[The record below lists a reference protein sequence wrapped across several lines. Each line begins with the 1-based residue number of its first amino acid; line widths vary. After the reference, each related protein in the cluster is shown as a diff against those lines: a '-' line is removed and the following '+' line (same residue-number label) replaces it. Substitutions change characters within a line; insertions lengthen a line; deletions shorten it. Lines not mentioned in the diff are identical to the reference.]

1 VIGVNDCRCSEF
13 TVAVR
18 PIVLTTRDT
27 SPRART
33 PQALLKLLPIMSKT
47 CPSVPDA
54 LAIRDVMDQSAA
66 LGLLKRRID
75 ESMRR
80 LACVR
85 CCLPESLTAHVAAG
99 PIDDTGWTLL
109 ATNSNVAAKLR
120 HLQPAIEA
128 RLAYQ
133 GFSIVPLRIKTR
145 SD

>member
-1 VIGVNDCRCSEF
+1 MITVNNCRCSEF

-18 PIVLTTRDT
+18 LIVLTTRDT
-27 SPRART
+27 WPGTRP
-33 PQALLKLLPIMSKT
+33 PQAVLKLVSTMSKA
-47 CPSVPDA
+47 CPSVPNA
-54 LAIRDVMDQSAA
+54 LAIREAMDQSAA

-80 LACVR
+80 LACIR
-85 CCLPESLTAHVAAG
+85 SCLPEPLTAHVAAG
-99 PIDDTGWTLL
+99 PIDETGWTLL

-128 RLAYQ
+128 RLTYQ

>member
-1 VIGVNDCRCSEF
+1 MITVNNCRCCEF

-18 PIVLTTRDT
+18 LIVLTTRDT
-27 SPRART
+27 WPGTRT
-33 PQALLKLLPIMSKT
+33 PQAVLKLVSTMSKA
-47 CPSVPDA
+47 CPSVPNA
-54 LAIRDVMDQSAA
+54 LAIREAMDQSAA

-80 LACVR
+80 LACIR
-85 CCLPESLTAHVAAG
+85 CCLPEPLKAHVAAG

-128 RLAYQ
+128 RLTHQ